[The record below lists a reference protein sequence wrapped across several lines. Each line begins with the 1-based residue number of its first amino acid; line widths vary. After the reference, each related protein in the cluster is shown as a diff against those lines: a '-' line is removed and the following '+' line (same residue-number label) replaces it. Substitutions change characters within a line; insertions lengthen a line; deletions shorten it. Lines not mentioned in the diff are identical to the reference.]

1 MSLFRKPSTKKIGL
15 KALVMGE
22 TGSGKSVFALSF
34 PKVYALDAETGMSWY
49 ENDKKW
55 GSNLLGVANTQSHGE
70 MSEAIDEIS
79 EMVSFDEGSVG
90 TLAIDSETKFY
101 QNLTDS
107 ALTVEEK
114 KAIAKG
120 KDVMDSAVSMRGY
133 GRIKAVAT
141 RLQNLKIDV
150 SAKGVNVVSIAQ
162 IDDIKTKVGEQF
174 VKIGEKPVMQK
185 NSEYDYDLVVKLF
198 TEVDSKGKTIYK
210 GEIKKDRTG
219 VTQVGQ
225 IIENPSYKI
234 WQAYVESRD
243 GADKIESKLAQDAG
257 KSMKVLEKEDAEK
270 EKSLS
275 DIFKELMS
283 KSEAHQKR
291 GIELV
296 REKGIKNPMKPEAN
310 EHDAL
315 EAIVKEL
322 QAI

>member
-15 KALVMGE
+15 KVLVMGE

-49 ENDKKW
+49 ENHPKW
-55 GSNLLGVANTQSHGE
+55 GTNLLGIANTQSHNE
-70 MSEAIDEIS
+70 MTEAIDEIA
-79 EMVSFDEGSVG
+79 EMVEYQEGAVG

-114 KAIAKG
+114 KAISKG
-120 KDVMDSAVSMRGY
+120 RDVMDSAVSMRGY

-150 SAKGVNVVSIAQ
+150 SAKGVNIVSISQ
-162 IDDIKTKVGEQF
+162 IDDIKQKIGEQF
-174 VKIGEKPVMQK
+174 VKVGEKPVMQK
-185 NSEYDYDLVVKLF
+185 NSEYDYDIVIKLF
-198 TEVDSKGKTIYK
+198 AEEDSKGNPIYK

-219 VTQVGQ
+219 ITQVGQ
-225 IIENPSYKI
+225 IVENPSYKN

-243 GADKIESKLAQDAG
+243 GADKIDSNLSKDAS
-257 KSMKVLEKEDAEK
+257 KSMKALEKEDAEK

-275 DIFKELMS
+275 DVFKELMG